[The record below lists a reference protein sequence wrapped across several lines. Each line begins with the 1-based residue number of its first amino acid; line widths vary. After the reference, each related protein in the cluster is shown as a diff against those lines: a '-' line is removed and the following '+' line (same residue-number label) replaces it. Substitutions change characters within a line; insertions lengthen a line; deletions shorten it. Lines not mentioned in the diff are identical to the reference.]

1 MNKLRKK
8 SINKWIIDTGLTVL
22 ALFFA
27 YIFAMSGVAQN
38 LEHKFYDLR
47 FEVRGELSM
56 VNSDIVIVAIDD
68 QTFATLKRKWPFP
81 RAYFARVLRN
91 LNAAGA
97 KLIVVDVEFT
107 EDSILNPDED
117 RRLVE
122 ATQDVGNVVYAGKI
136 AIEFGR
142 NNVLNR
148 YIFDPIDP
156 LLNAGATWGFTNVSH
171 DLDGFIRKYILF
183 QFYGGKIYLPLAIE
197 AVRVL
202 KNIDNRDI
210 KVYFQDNFFL
220 GSLEIP
226 KYSFDS
232 MLINYFGPTRT
243 FPTYSFASVLDDADF
258 NLGHDEDTNIF
269 EIHKQAGI
277 FKDKIVLIGVSAEEL
292 QDNQFTPFFDYD
304 GKKRKMPGVEMH
316 ANALNA
322 IITNNHVRAAP
333 FYVEFIILVLLSV
346 IAMILSKMSKP
357 HRGIIG
363 LGVIVVVFVTLVFIL
378 FMQFHIWMQI
388 ITHLVVMIFSFGFH
402 ITHRVFNEQR
412 EKGIYRKTFQQYV
425 AQSVVD
431 TMLNTGEIPTFGGE
445 RRLLTVLFS
454 DIRSFTTFS
463 EKYKPEF
470 VVKHLS
476 EYLSTMVKII
486 FRHDGTLDKF
496 VGDEIMALYGA
507 PYYFD
512 NHAERA
518 CVTALDMLDELRY
531 LQKRWQQKKVEGFQ
545 IGIGINTGKMIV
557 GNLGSAQLFDYT
569 VIGDEVNLGARLE
582 NANKFYHTNIIIS
595 EATYRCVNGNTIARM
610 LDIVRVKGKTKP
622 VKIYEMLGIY
632 SIPSQDK
639 ELLID
644 AFAYAV
650 ELFHARRWFLA
661 LKQFQQILRYY
672 PHDGPSRVY
681 IRRCL
686 DFLEQSPPDNWDG
699 IFKLGYVES

>member
-8 SINKWIIDTGLTVL
+8 SINKWVIDAGLTVL

-27 YIFAMSGVAQN
+27 YIIAMSGVAQN

-47 FEVRGELSM
+47 FEVRGEFPM
-56 VNSDIVIVAIDD
+56 QNSDIVIVAIDD
-68 QTFATLKRKWPFP
+68 QTFASLKRKWPFP
-81 RAYFARVLRN
+81 REYFARVLRN
-91 LNAAGA
+91 LKTAGA

-107 EDSILNPDED
+107 EESFLNPADD
-117 RRLVE
+117 SSLVA
-122 ATQDVGNVVYAGKI
+122 ATQEVGSVVYAGKI
-136 AIEFGR
+136 AIEYGS
-142 NNVLNR
+142 NDILNR
-148 YIFDPIDP
+148 YILDPIDP
-156 LLNAGATWGFTNVSH
+156 LLEAGAMWGFANVNH

-183 QFYGGKIYLPLAIE
+183 QFYGGKIYLPLALE

-202 KNIDNRDI
+202 NKIDNSDI

-220 GSLEIP
+220 GPFKIP

-243 FPTYSFASVLDDADF
+243 FPTYSFASVLDDVNF
-258 NLGHDEDTNIF
+258 YLGEDEDTNIF
-269 EIHKQAGI
+269 EIHKQSGI

-316 ANALNA
+316 ANALHA
-322 IITNNHVRAAP
+322 ILTDNYMRAAP
-333 FYVEFIILVLLSV
+333 FYIEFTILVLLS
-346 IAMILSKMSKP
+346 IIGMIFSKLSKP

-363 LGVIVVVFVTLVFIL
+363 LGVTVVVFVTVAFFLFIKL
-378 FMQFHIWMQI
+378 HVWMQI
-388 ITHLVVMIFSFGFH
+388 ITHLVVLTFSFGFH

-412 EKGIYRKTFQQYV
+412 EKGFYRKTFQQYV

-431 TMLNTGEIPTFGGE
+431 TMLNSGEIPRFGGE

-518 CVTALDMLDELRY
+518 CITALDMLDELRY
-531 LQKRWQQKKVEGFQ
+531 LQKKWRQKKVEGFQ

-595 EATYRCVNGNTIARM
+595 EATFHCVNGKTIARM
-610 LDIVRVKGKTKP
+610 LDIVRVKGKTRP

-632 SIPSQDK
+632 SIPNQEK

-644 AFAYAV
+644 TFSYAV
-650 ELFHARRWFLA
+650 ELFHSRKWLLA

-672 PHDGPSRVY
+672 PDDGPSRVY

-686 DFLEQSPPDNWDG
+686 DFLEKSPPDDWDG
-699 IFKLGYVES
+699 IFELTPVVK